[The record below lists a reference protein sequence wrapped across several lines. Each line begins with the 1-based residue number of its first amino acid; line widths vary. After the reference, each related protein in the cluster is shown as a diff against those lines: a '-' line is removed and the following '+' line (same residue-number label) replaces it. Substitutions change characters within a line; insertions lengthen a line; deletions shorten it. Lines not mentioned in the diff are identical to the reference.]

1 MTSTETSTTD
11 DNITINTFHDPKES
25 SSSSPDQCISNSTP
39 DKKLRTLFD
48 TICLVILFI
57 GVILSMFVMSL
68 NSTVVAPAMTIIAAE
83 LDALSNQTWIAT
95 AYLLAVNA
103 FQPISGKLSDIFGR
117 KPVLLFGLSFFV
129 LGSLINA
136 LTPSVQG
143 LIAGRTIQGAGA
155 GFIMSLVFVIIT
167 DIAPVDWRPRLQSVL
182 VIVYGLASVVG
193 PLLDFWINVILG
205 GVALVIIAVLFKE
218 TSTTS
223 TGTFRS
229 KLKRVDFIGCTLSI
243 GFIVCLLLA
252 LNWGP
257 LYGWGDAHSIAT
269 FVVAGVLLIL
279 LIIAEFWFV
288 KEPILPAEVLL
299 DPNIFVIYLY
309 MACLGLTFIGTLY
322 FGPILYQSVF
332 GASSSESGIRL
343 IPFMACLIAGSIASG
358 LLLKFFPYVKLY
370 ILIGA
375 ASNLIG
381 YGLFFT
387 VDETANWG
395 RQAGFLTFCGL
406 AFGLS
411 QQNCIL
417 GVQTAASKYM
427 AVATSLN
434 NFVMLLASSIGVALY
449 QTLFSTFLQAQF
461 KGLSSAILQQA
472 AKYGALS
479 NYLYIRDMP
488 QEYQGPIIHAYMEA
502 LHNVFIVPLV
512 AGGVGFICALFV
524 RNIRYGQGTPSANNN
539 DRDLEKV
546 ELQQQQ
552 QQQ

>member
-1 MTSTETSTTD
+1 
-11 DNITINTFHDPKES
+11 
-25 SSSSPDQCISNSTP
+25 
-39 DKKLRTLFD
+39 
-48 TICLVILFI
+48 
-57 GVILSMFVMSL
+57 
-68 NSTVVAPAMTIIAAE
+68 MTIIASE

-136 LTPSVQG
+136 LTPTVNG

-155 GFIMSLVFVIIT
+155 GFIMSLVFVVIT
-167 DIAPVDWRPRLQSVL
+167 DVAPVDWRPRLQSVL

-193 PLLDFWINVILG
+193 PLLGGAFVDYLTWRWDFWINVILG

-223 TGTFRS
+223 TGTFQS
-229 KLKRVDFIGCTLSI
+229 KLKRVDFIGCILSI

-269 FVVAGVLLIL
+269 FVVAGVLLVL
-279 LIIAEFWFV
+279 LIIAEFRFV

-299 DPNIFVIYLY
+299 NPNIFVIYLY

-322 FGPILYQSVF
+322 FGPILFQSVF

-381 YGLFFT
+381 YGLFYT

-417 GVQTAASKYM
+417 GVQTAASKEYM

-461 KGLSSAILQQA
+461 KGLSPAILQQA

-479 NYLYIRDMP
+479 NYLHIREMP
-488 QEYQGPIIHAYMEA
+488 QEYQNPIIHAYMEA
-502 LHNVFIVPLV
+502 LHYVFIIPLV
-512 AGGVGFICALFV
+512 AGGIGFICAIFI
-524 RNIRYGQGTPSANNN
+524 RNIRYGQDTTVSSNNK
-539 DRDLEKV
+539 DRDLEKM

-552 QQQ
+552 Q